1 MHQGLIELRNKVCL
15 AFLLMNA
22 LFVTIVYVLTE
33 VNANTKHALSVKLPC
48 TVSEG
53 PPGRGYIEPISFAF
67 TAIFGIMLF
76 LQFICMLMH
85 RMSTF
90 VHIVASNKLDW
101 KRKLIA
107 GITAKSEVPNDIGV
121 EDGLEI
127 VKGLQAVNE
136 DDTISIASV
145 DTTYSE
151 DSYRRTENKS
161 RDMWKRYTKRLREQT
176 QHQPQELRVQ
186 FAKNLSKF
194 TKALEEG
201 DDASTRGMQEENNAI
216 IYEQKIS
223 EVKRLLKDRFNR
235 RTLAAVRTI
244 AENQERTSEIK
255 RRATAL
261 NRKKIVQSRWKAF
274 EEKIRLTQELD
285 KGVTSYPDRPTKVVF
300 AAVTKAALAQEKR
313 RRLEEGEEI
322 QETSINETTFKKPYK
337 NLDNDDKDNEISNED
352 TTQSQ
357 PVFESKREIL
367 LDIEER
373 GADEEDSISNSQ
385 KKQEDSNDEQNTS
398 EEVTNL

>member
-127 VKGLQAVNE
+127 VKGLQAVNQ

-261 NRKKIVQSRWKAF
+261 NRKKIVQSRWKAI

-357 PVFESKREIL
+357 PVFESQREIL

-373 GADEEDSISNSQ
+373 RTDEEDSISNSQ

>member
-85 RMSTF
+85 RISTF

-261 NRKKIVQSRWKAF
+261 NRKKIVQSRWKAI

-357 PVFESKREIL
+357 PVFESQREIL

-373 GADEEDSISNSQ
+373 RTDEEDSISNSQ
-385 KKQEDSNDEQNTS
+385 KKQEDGNNEQNTS

>member
-22 LFVTIVYVLTE
+22 LFITIVYVLTE

-107 GITAKSEVPNDIGV
+107 GITAKREVPTDIGV

-127 VKGLQAVNE
+127 VKGLQAVKE
-136 DDTISIASV
+136 DDTISIASM

-216 IYEQKIS
+216 LYEQKIS

-235 RTLAAVRTI
+235 KTLAAVRTI
-244 AENQERTSEIK
+244 AENQQRTIEIK

-261 NRKKIVQSRWKAF
+261 NRKRIVQSRWRAI
-274 EEKIRLTQELD
+274 EEKIRLTQEID

-313 RRLEEGEEI
+313 RRLEEGEVI

-337 NLDNDDKDNEISNED
+337 NLDNDDNDETNED
-352 TTQSQ
+352 TTRSQ
-357 PVFESKREIL
+357 PVFESQREIL
-367 LDIEER
+367 LDIEEQ
-373 GADEEDSISNSQ
+373 GTDEEDSISNSQ
-385 KKQEDSNDEQNTS
+385 KKQDES
-398 EEVTNL
+398 KDEEGASVEVTNF

>member
-261 NRKKIVQSRWKAF
+261 NRKKIVQSRWKAI

-357 PVFESKREIL
+357 PVFESQREIL

-373 GADEEDSISNSQ
+373 RTDEEDSISNSQ
-385 KKQEDSNDEQNTS
+385 KKQEDGNDEQNTS

>member
-285 KGVTSYPDRPTKVVF
+285 KDVTSYPDRPTKVVF

-322 QETSINETTFKKPYK
+322 QETGINETTFKKPYES
-337 NLDNDDKDNEISNED
+337 LDDNEKSNED

-357 PVFESKREIL
+357 PVFESQREIL

-373 GADEEDSISNSQ
+373 RTDEEDSISNSQ
-385 KKQEDSNDEQNTS
+385 KKQEDGNDEQNTS

>member
-261 NRKKIVQSRWKAF
+261 NRKKIVQSRWKAI

-322 QETSINETTFKKPYK
+322 QETSINETTFKKPYES
-337 NLDNDDKDNEISNED
+337 LDDNEKSNED

-373 GADEEDSISNSQ
+373 RTDEEDSISNSQ
-385 KKQEDSNDEQNTS
+385 KKQEDGNDEQNTS

>member
-261 NRKKIVQSRWKAF
+261 NRKKIVQSRWKAI

-322 QETSINETTFKKPYK
+322 QETSINETTFKKPYT

-357 PVFESKREIL
+357 PVFESQREIL

-373 GADEEDSISNSQ
+373 RTDEEDSISNSQ
-385 KKQEDSNDEQNTS
+385 KKQEDGNDEQNTS

>member
-255 RRATAL
+255 RRATAM

-322 QETSINETTFKKPYK
+322 QKTSINETTFKKPYES
-337 NLDNDDKDNEISNED
+337 LDDNEKSNED

>member
-261 NRKKIVQSRWKAF
+261 NRKKIVQSRWKAI

-357 PVFESKREIL
+357 PVFESQREIL

>member
-261 NRKKIVQSRWKAF
+261 NRKKIVQSRWKAI

-337 NLDNDDKDNEISNED
+337 NFDNDDKDNEISNED

-357 PVFESKREIL
+357 PVFESQREIL

-373 GADEEDSISNSQ
+373 RTDEEDSISNSQ
-385 KKQEDSNDEQNTS
+385 KKQEDGNDEQNTS

>member
-357 PVFESKREIL
+357 PVFESQREIL

-373 GADEEDSISNSQ
+373 RTDEEDSISNSQ
-385 KKQEDSNDEQNTS
+385 KKQEDGNDEQNTS

>member
-322 QETSINETTFKKPYK
+322 QKTSINETTFKKPYES
-337 NLDNDDKDNEISNED
+337 LDDNEKSNED

>member
-261 NRKKIVQSRWKAF
+261 NRKKIVQSRWKAI

-322 QETSINETTFKKPYK
+322 QKTSINETTFKKPYK

-357 PVFESKREIL
+357 PVFESQREIL

-373 GADEEDSISNSQ
+373 RTDEEDSISNSQ
-385 KKQEDSNDEQNTS
+385 KKQEDGNDEQNTS

>member
-261 NRKKIVQSRWKAF
+261 NRKKIVQSRWKAI

-322 QETSINETTFKKPYK
+322 QKTSINETTFKKPYES
-337 NLDNDDKDNEISNED
+337 LDDNEKSNED

-373 GADEEDSISNSQ
+373 RTDEEDSISNSQ
-385 KKQEDSNDEQNTS
+385 KKQEDGNDEQNTS

>member
-322 QETSINETTFKKPYK
+322 QETSINETTFKKPYES
-337 NLDNDDKDNEISNED
+337 LDDNEKSNED

-385 KKQEDSNDEQNTS
+385 KKQEDGNDEQNTS

>member
-261 NRKKIVQSRWKAF
+261 NRKKIVQSRWKAI

-322 QETSINETTFKKPYK
+322 QKTSINETTFKKPYES
-337 NLDNDDKDNEISNED
+337 LDDNEKSNED